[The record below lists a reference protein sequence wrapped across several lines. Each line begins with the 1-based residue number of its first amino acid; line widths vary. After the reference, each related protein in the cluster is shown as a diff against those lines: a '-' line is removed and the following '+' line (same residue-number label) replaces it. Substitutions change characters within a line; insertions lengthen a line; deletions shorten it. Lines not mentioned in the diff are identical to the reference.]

1 MFLQGCGSQL
11 PFLSSSR
18 FLSVLKD
25 LLKANC
31 FGYMCHRMLV
41 TSTKN
46 FNFMMQL
53 YCTVQTQ
60 VLKKYQR
67 KNTHNTLKIHK
78 KSANFL
84 STKNKCVIGKIKL
97 DIYRYT

>member
-67 KNTHNTLKIHK
+67 KNTHTTLKIHK
-78 KSANFL
+78 KKCKFFV
-84 STKNKCVIGKIKL
+84 NKKQMC
-97 DIYRYT
+97 DR

>member
-67 KNTHNTLKIHK
+67 KNTHNTPNIHK
-78 KSANFL
+78 KKCKFFV
-84 STKNKCVIGKIKL
+84 NKKQMC
-97 DIYRYT
+97 DR